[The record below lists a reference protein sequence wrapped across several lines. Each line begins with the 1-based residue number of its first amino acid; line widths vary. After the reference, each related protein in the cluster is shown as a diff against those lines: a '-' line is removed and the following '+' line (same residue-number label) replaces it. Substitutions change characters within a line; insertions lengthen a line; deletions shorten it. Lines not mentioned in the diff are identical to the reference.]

1 MFFLLH
7 LFACSHT
14 LLFSCGL
21 FSYIRTE
28 RIETGDGGTKKSEL
42 KPDQFFG
49 DEVLGPGENQYA
61 ATVTALTTTTCWK
74 IDKSTIKR
82 TLGKVRM
89 KRRASGTVA

>member
-1 MFFLLH
+1 M
-7 LFACSHT
+7 
-14 LLFSCGL
+14 LFS
-21 FSYIRTE
+21 SI
-28 RIETGDGGTKKSEL
+28 RIERAETADGKTTKTEL

-61 ATVTALTTTTCWK
+61 ATVKALSTTTCWK
-74 IDKSTIKR
+74 IDKLTIKR